1 MCIYIYIYMYVCA
14 CVYMYIYIYIYI
26 YIHTYTHVYQSSV
39 YFQEFDGDEDEA
51 PEIPELRHSLG
62 CRAVR
67 QGI

>member
-1 MCIYIYIYMYVCA
+1 MCVC
-14 CVYMYIYIYIYI
+14 VYIYIYI
-26 YIHTYTHVYQSSV
+26 YIHTYVYQSSV